1 MSDFLQQKRT
11 SRLSA
16 GLSFVFH
23 AVIILALGFF
33 AAREGMLG
41 EHFKKISITMVPK
54 EKPPEPPKEK
64 PPEPKPNPEPP
75 KNDVPKTVPAPK
87 PEIVR
92 AAPPPPTQMAPPP
105 SSAPSVA
112 PSVAPPPAEIPSFD
126 FDGGK
131 PVESSSDPGV
141 LYKSFVEYTLRS
153 RWARP
158 EGVADNSFAAQVEV
172 TISPD
177 GRVRSFEWKQG
188 SGNAAWDDS
197 VRKVLAETASIGRPP
212 PKGFPQKILIR
223 FDVEAAA
230 ATIVQ

>member
-1 MSDFLQQKRT
+1 MADFLQQKRT

-16 GLSFVFH
+16 ILSLVFH
-23 AVIILALGFF
+23 AAIILALAFF

-41 EHFKKISITMVPK
+41 EHLRKISVTMVPK

-64 PPEPKPNPEPP
+64 PAEPKPSPEPAR
-75 KNDVPKTVPAPK
+75 NEAPKTVPAPK
-87 PEIVR
+87 PELAR
-92 AAPPPPTQMAPPP
+92 AAPVPAPQAAAPA

-131 PVESSSDPGV
+131 PVESSSDPSV

-153 RWARP
+153 HWARP
-158 EGVADNSFAAQVEV
+158 EGVADNSFAAEVEV
-172 TISPD
+172 TIGPE
-177 GRVRSFEWKQG
+177 GRLLDTAWKQG

-197 VRKVLAETASIGRPP
+197 VRKVLSETPSLERPP
-212 PKGFPQKILIR
+212 PKGFPQKVLVR

-230 ATIVQ
+230 ATIVE